1 MATRR
6 PGDIATPGAEA
17 VPEVELPSPAAP
29 VVGAISPPLQGDL
42 ATERHVATA
51 PPLQAAPVA
60 VPRTV
65 ALSPRPHGD
74 LATPRQGAAPTSR
87 HVALATSLPEPGGS
101 GAATGGDMSP
111 SLHVATSPGEAP
123 QVRLIKKDF
132 YLTPEQDLQIDRIC
146 MEAKERTGRNIARS
160 DVVREALALYFVQ
173 RTRR

>member
-1 MATRR
+1 
-6 PGDIATPGAEA
+6 
-17 VPEVELPSPAAP
+17 
-29 VVGAISPPLQGDL
+29 
-42 ATERHVATA
+42 
-51 PPLQAAPVA
+51 
-60 VPRTV
+60 
-65 ALSPRPHGD
+65 
-74 LATPRQGAAPTSR
+74 
-87 HVALATSLPEPGGS
+87 
-101 GAATGGDMSP
+101 MSP